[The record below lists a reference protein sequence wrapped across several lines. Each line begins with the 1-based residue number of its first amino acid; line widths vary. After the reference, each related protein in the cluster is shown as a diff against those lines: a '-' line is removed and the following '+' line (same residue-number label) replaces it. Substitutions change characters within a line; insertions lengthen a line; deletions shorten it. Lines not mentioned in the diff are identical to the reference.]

1 MDVPATMTASVEVS
15 VGGYSGPAARLSFF
29 WEQNNLWFFF
39 MFFFFRF
46 FHGSTGKYQEEIGIS
61 CDLVGLMG
69 QKMGTP
75 WDFHALSMG
84 FLLISMGISLD
95 IGLTMKSGTT
105 VYQKMV

>member
-1 MDVPATMTASVEVS
+1 MGFERFQVNLIYDSM
-15 VGGYSGPAARLSFF
+15 GFF
-29 WEQNNLWFFF
+29 HVFFF
-39 MFFFFRF
+39 HIF
-46 FHGSTGKYQEEIGIS
+46 SWVNQEEIGIS

-69 QKMGTP
+69 QTMGTS
-75 WDFHALSMG
+75 WEFDGISMG